1 MWKFQEPSKKK
12 EKYRN
17 LHRGMTEDQRR
28 RKKKQTAS
36 KMKIKEVLVKEDRS
50 SKEGQVSFINYS
62 MEVMQGI

>member
-1 MWKFQEPSKKK
+1 
-12 EKYRN
+12 
-17 LHRGMTEDQRR
+17 MTEDQRR